1 MGGDP
6 EHFQG
11 AIVDTFY
18 TNCTGVIGVE
28 ALDQLFRLKC
38 FIELMC
44 YLFVFMDYLNHD
56 LTIREQE
63 ELGVFFSRYWKS
75 KGLKDHTKCIYLK
88 LKV

>member
-11 AIVDTFY
+11 AIFDTVY

-38 FIELMC
+38 FIKLMC
-44 YLFVFMDYLNHD
+44 RLFVFMDYLNHD
-56 LTIREQE
+56 LTFREHLTVQE
-63 ELGVFFSRYWKS
+63 ELGVFFQRIGS
-75 KGLKDHTKCIYLK
+75 LM
-88 LKV
+88 V